1 MDDIRVPIA
10 ADSPRFLDRF
20 RYFLRQQNMT
30 LATERAYVYWAYQFI
45 VYNGRKHPDELGPS
59 DVDRFLSH
67 LAIEKQ
73 CAANTQALA
82 LNALVFMF
90 QRFMQR
96 SLGELTF
103 ARPSRGRRLPVVFSH
118 DEAQRVIGHLTGS
131 LRLMASLMYGS
142 GLRVSECIR
151 LRVKDVDF
159 SMREIIVR
167 EGKGNKD
174 RHTVLPTTLVPLLQR
189 QIGRV
194 RDLHEDDLHNGYG
207 KVYLPNALAKKYP
220 NAEIELAWQYVF
232 PSQTIAADPR
242 SGQLRRHHVHVNTIQ
257 RAVKAA
263 VRKAGVDKNA
273 SCHTFRHSFATRML
287 ESGYDIRTI
296 QELLGHA
303 DIATTEIYTHVL
315 NRGGRGVLSPID
327 K

>member
-45 VYNGRKHPDELGPS
+45 VYNERKHPDELGPAE
-59 DVDRFLSH
+59 VDRFLSY

-90 QRFMQR
+90 QRFMQKP
-96 SLGELTF
+96 LGELAF

-118 DEAQRVIGHLTGS
+118 DEAQRVISNMAGS

-232 PSQTIAADPR
+232 PSQTVAADPR

>member
-1 MDDIRVPIA
+1 MDDIRAPIA
-10 ADSPRFLDRF
+10 AASPRFLDQLRF
-20 RYFLRQQNMT
+20 FMRQQHLS
-30 LATERAYVYWAYQFI
+30 LATENTYVYWVHQFI
-45 VYNGRKHPDELGPS
+45 VFCGRKHPDQLGPA

-82 LNALVFMF
+82 LNALVFLY
-90 QRFMQR
+90 QRFLQR
-96 SLGELTF
+96 PLGELAF
-103 ARPSRGRRLPVVFSH
+103 SRPSRGRRLPVVFSH
-118 DEAQRVIGHLTGS
+118 DEAQRVIGHMNGS
-131 LRLMASLMYGS
+131 LKLMASLMYGS
-142 GLRVSECIR
+142 GLRVMECTR

-159 SMREIIVR
+159 AMHEIIVR
-167 EGKGNKD
+167 EGKGSKD
-174 RHTVLPTTLVPLLQR
+174 RHTVLPSTLVAVLQR
-189 QIGRV
+189 QISRV
-194 RDLHEDDLHNGYG
+194 RDLHNDDIHNGYG
-207 KVYLPNALAKKYP
+207 RVYLPNALAKKYP
-220 NAEIELAWQYVF
+220 NAEIELAWQYLF
-232 PSQTIAADPR
+232 PSANIGADPR
-242 SGQLRRHHVHVNTIQ
+242 SGQMRRHHLHVNTIQ

-263 VRKAGVDKNA
+263 VRKAEVNKHA

-327 K
+327 R